1 MSGCRYL
8 PQLLHV
14 LLVRAKHR
22 SEILAASAVSALGS
36 LVELSKWA
44 VLPSIEEL
52 MSCGVGLSLSEH
64 VSVVCLP
71 CPLHGPVQYSAAQ
84 HHSAPE
90 ANRTMSD
97 LCSSMPAA
105 ERRGRLHA
113 DDDDGQT
120 ADGRSPN
127 GSVRT
132 MRS

>member
-1 MSGCRYL
+1 VSGRRYL

-52 MSCGVGLSLSEH
+52 LSCGVGLSLSEH
-64 VSVVCLP
+64 VSVVCP
-71 CPLHGPVQYSAAQ
+71 AHCTVPWSTVPRSTTQ
-84 HHSAPE
+84 APE
-90 ANRTMSD
+90 ADRTMSD
-97 LCSSMPAA
+97 LCPSMPAA

-113 DDDDGQT
+113 DDE
-120 ADGRSPN
+120 
-127 GSVRT
+127 
-132 MRS
+132 